1 VRNAPDQA
9 SARAALMNPDTP
21 ELCLS
26 SAQAE
31 AVLKLQLG
39 QLTRLNGDKLKDE
52 KKTLSESQAV
62 LQKLLTNDDAVRDS
76 MIEEFESLK
85 KRFATPRK
93 TKILPEEGE
102 VNEIDYIQNE
112 RSVIVVTRGG
122 YIKRMPLKTFETQN
136 RGTRGKR
143 GSSNTISDDNE
154 VAHCFT
160 CNDHDTV
167 LMTTQSGIAYGLRA
181 YQVPEGSRTAKGAP
195 IPSVLPV
202 KSEDVITSVL
212 PVTEFSKKEFIV
224 LATEGGW
231 IKKTPLAAFENL
243 TSRGLII
250 ASLADGD
257 RLNWCKK
264 CTDADD
270 ILVGSTRGQATRF
283 SASDLRPTGRN
294 SRGVKSM
301 TLKKGDTIADMNV
314 LRKDDE
320 FVLVVTTEGYGK
332 RVKTEEFRATARGG
346 SGVIAIK
353 FKSGRV
359 DDRIS
364 TMRVVNASDEILLI
378 TSQGVMVRQKVEDI
392 PCQGRSATGVL
403 VQKVDVKSGDSISTV
418 SIVPQEDDNEK

>member
-26 SAQAE
+26 SAQAD